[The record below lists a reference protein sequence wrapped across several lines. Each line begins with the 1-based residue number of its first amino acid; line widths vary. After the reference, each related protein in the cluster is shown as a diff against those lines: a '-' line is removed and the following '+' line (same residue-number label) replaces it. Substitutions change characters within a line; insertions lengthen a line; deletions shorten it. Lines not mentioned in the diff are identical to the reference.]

1 METSPV
7 TCRTLE
13 EFYHI
18 DGHLFEKQY
27 KESLSGFRSWEQLDH
42 AEEWLLFADNIGPR
56 LAIDESSLSNGELYT
71 FITNRDART
80 REQSLV
86 AVVAGTRSEDII
98 AVLKLI
104 DEDKRNQVEE
114 VTLDLS
120 DSMRRIVRTAFPRAS
135 RVIDRFH
142 IQKLACDAVQE
153 LRIKHRW
160 DAIQQCNDEMEEAKL
175 SGKPYEPFRYSNGD
189 TRKELLIRS
198 RYLLF
203 KSADKWSPTQKER
216 AAILF
221 DNYPD
226 IKTAYGLCHSLRMIF
241 SKNTIKDAARLSMAR
256 WYNKVEEAGLHSFN
270 VIAATFYEHYDEILN
285 FYNNR
290 SSNALAESF
299 NAKIKLFRA
308 NLRGVVDKKFFLF
321 RIAKLYA
328 YPHQIATEPYY
339 PLHTLQCACGY
350 NTPNVDA
357 PSPFLPEWFKFAKSE
372 AGRQGS

>member
-1 METSPV
+1 MFP
-7 TCRTLE
+7 
-13 EFYHI
+13 
-18 DGHLFEKQY
+18 
-27 KESLSGFRSWEQLDH
+27 
-42 AEEWLLFADNIGPR
+42 DNIGPR

-71 FITNRDART
+71 FVTNRDART
-80 REQSLV
+80 RDRSLV
-86 AVVAGTRSEDII
+86 AVVAGTKSEDVI
-98 AVLKLI
+98 AVLLRI
-104 DEDKRNQVEE
+104 NEEKRLAVEE

-120 DSMRRIVRTAFPRAS
+120 DSMRKIVRTAFPKAS

-160 DAIQQCNDEMEEAKL
+160 DAMQQANDEMEKAK
-175 SGKPYEPFRYSNGD
+175 SKGEDYVPFRYPNGD

-203 KSADKWSPTQKER
+203 KSADNWTERQKQR
-216 AAILF
+216 AARLF
-221 DNYPD
+221 EEYPD
-226 IKTAYGLCHSLRMIF
+226 IKKAYGLYHSLRMIF
-241 SKNTIKDAARLSMAR
+241 SKNTIKDVARLSMAR
-256 WYNKVEEAGLHSFN
+256 WYNKVEEAGFHSFN

-290 SSNALAESF
+290 ASNAIAESF

-328 YPHQIATEPYY
+328 YPGA
-339 PLHTLQCACGY
+339 
-350 NTPNVDA
+350 
-357 PSPFLPEWFKFAKSE
+357 W
-372 AGRQGS
+372 

>member
-1 METSPV
+1 M

-18 DGHLFEKQY
+18 DCHTFEKQY
-27 KESLSGFRSWEQLDH
+27 KEVLSGFRRWEQLEH
-42 AEEWLLFADNIGPR
+42 ADQWLLFPDNIGPR

-71 FITNRDART
+71 FVTNRDAGT
-80 REQSLV
+80 RECSLV
-86 AVVAGTRSEDII
+86 AVVAGTKSEDVISI
-98 AVLKLI
+98 LKRI
-104 DEDKRNQVEE
+104 DEERRNSVEE

-120 DSMRRIVRTAFPRAS
+120 DSMRKIVRTAFPRAS

-142 IQKLACDAVQE
+142 VQKLACDAVQE

-160 DAIQQCNDEMEEAKL
+160 DAIQQSNDEMEEARL
-175 SGKPYEPFRYSNGD
+175 NGDAYVPFRYHNGD

-203 KSADKWSPTQKER
+203 KSADKWTDRQKQR

-221 DNYPD
+221 EEYPD
-226 IKTAYGLCHSLRMIF
+226 IKKAYSLCHSLRMIF
-241 SKNTIKDAARLSMAR
+241 SKNTVKDAARLSMAR
-256 WYNKVEEAGLHSFN
+256 WYNKVEEAGFHSFN

-290 SSNALAESF
+290 SSNAMAESF

-308 NLRGVVDKKFFLF
+308 NLRGVADKKFFLF

-328 YPHQIATEPYY
+328 YPH
-339 PLHTLQCACGY
+339 
-350 NTPNVDA
+350 
-357 PSPFLPEWFKFAKSE
+357 
-372 AGRQGS
+372 